1 MAKTRRPV
9 PTAQRPAPKAQ
20 AQPQPY
26 FKTLADNRR
35 ARFDY
40 EVLESVEAG
49 LVLTGTEI
57 KSMRQG
63 RVNLRD
69 AYATP
74 QGRELWLH
82 GMHVAPWA
90 SAGPWNHEPTRP
102 RKLLVRRDEAARLSA
117 AVAAK
122 GFTLVPLRL
131 YVKGHYAKVQLA
143 VARGRRQY
151 DKRKRIIER
160 ETEREV
166 ARAIRQGR

>member
-1 MAKTRRPV
+1 MAKKRRSI
-9 PTAQRPAPKAQ
+9 PTAQPAAPKAQ

-49 LVLTGTEI
+49 LVLVGTEI

-69 AYATP
+69 AYAMP

-82 GMHVAPWA
+82 GMHVAPWP
-90 SAGPWNHEPTRP
+90 SAGPWNHEPGRP

-122 GFTLVPLRL
+122 GLTLVPLRL
-131 YVKGHYAKVQLA
+131 YVEGHYAKVQLA
-143 VARGRRQY
+143 VARGRRQF